1 MWGLTTVFPHF
12 IFYMTLTRKYF
23 MVYDYVVTEC
33 NDGRVTIVTE
43 GKVVAETRERALM
56 KVAIIIGE
64 DLIDDVTVLVRPF

>member
-1 MWGLTTVFPHF
+1 
-12 IFYMTLTRKYF
+12 

-33 NDGRVTIVTE
+33 NDGRETIVVE
-43 GKVVAETRERALM
+43 GKVVADNREHALM

>member
-1 MWGLTTVFPHF
+1 
-12 IFYMTLTRKYF
+12 

-64 DLIDDVTVLVRPF
+64 DLIDEVEVLVRPF

>member
-23 MVYDYVVTEC
+23 MVYDYVVTEY
-33 NDGRVTIVTE
+33 NDDRETIVAE
-43 GKVVAETRERALM
+43 GKVVADNREHALM